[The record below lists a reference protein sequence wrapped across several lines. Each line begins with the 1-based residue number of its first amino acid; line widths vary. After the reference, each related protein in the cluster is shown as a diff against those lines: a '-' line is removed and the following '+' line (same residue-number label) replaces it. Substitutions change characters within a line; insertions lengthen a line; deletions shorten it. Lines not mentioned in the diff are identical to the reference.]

1 MKMKNK
7 EKEKQREKL
16 IIKKIRKK
24 KKLLKKYLQEIGK
37 FGFTSINQLVNF
49 ILKLS
54 LLNIIIGIV
63 PL

>member
-16 IIKKIRKK
+16 IIKKLGKK

>member
-1 MKMKNK
+1 MKNK

-16 IIKKIRKK
+16 IIKKLGKK